1 MSKMFFVA
9 LLTLAAL
16 SAQAESTKY
25 EGACVK
31 GVVSAKKVGAK
42 GPAKTLTLMI
52 AGEKSIECT
61 KGDKIEL
68 SVTSEVSE
76 TPQEGLKFS
85 AMVTITPKAAGAA
98 KVIIVSTFQE
108 KAFPRSTPGKSI

>member
-1 MSKMFFVA
+1 MSKMFFAA

-16 SAQAESTKY
+16 SAQAENAKY
-25 EGACVK
+25 EGVCAG

-42 GPAKTLTLMI
+42 GPAKTLTLMVG
-52 AGEKSIECT
+52 GEKTIPCT
-61 KGDKIEL
+61 KEDKIEL
-68 SVTSEVSE
+68 GVTSDFSE
-76 TPQEGLKFS
+76 TPHEGLKFS

-108 KAFPRSTPGKSI
+108 KAFPRSSPGKTI